1 MNVQVNPYLS
11 FNGQCEAAF
20 NFYAECFGV
29 PPAAF
34 FRFAGSPMA
43 DQVPPDWQ
51 NKIMHA
57 TLTVGSTALMGADA
71 PPKDYTPPA
80 GFNMSAVVDTVEDA
94 ERVFNAFARGGKVH
108 MPLQQTFWSARFGM
122 VADPFGITWLVQ
134 CEQTGSE

>member
-1 MNVQVNPYLS
+1 MNVTVNPYLS

-29 PPAAF
+29 APAGF
-34 FRFAGSPMA
+34 FKYAGSPMS

-57 TLTVGSTALMGADA
+57 TLTIGSSSIGGADP

-80 GFNMSAVVDTVEDA
+80 GFQLSAVVETIEEA
-94 ERVFNAFARGGKVH
+94 ERVFNAIARAGKIH
-108 MPLQQTFWSARFGM
+108 MPLQETFWAARFGV

-134 CEQTGSE
+134 CEQTQ